1 MKRLTRSIEE
11 ITKQE
16 VLASVLFVENGR
28 FVRHGAAP
36 SLPAAYTKAVDGAP
50 IGPNAGSCG
59 TAAWRRESVYV
70 IDLETDPPRADYPHR
85 VAGLRLHASCTPPI
99 LAPSGGVAGPIS
111 PSPTSD

>member
-1 MKRLTRSIEE
+1 MSIEE

-59 TAAWRRESVYV
+59 TAAWRREPVYV
-70 IDLETDPPRADYPHR
+70 IDIETDPLWADYRHL
-85 VAGLRLHASCTPPI
+85 VAGLGLRSEEH
-99 LAPSGGVAGPIS
+99 
-111 PSPTSD
+111 TSELKSLMRNP